1 MSMVLPSQAYELK
14 LAPHPAPFSILKF
27 SGRDALS
34 ELYRYEIEF
43 TSPMAGIPMDQVLGR
58 PAKFII
64 DPIDPNMDYLR
75 KMFGENAGQ
84 FSKMPPAHT
93 VHGIITKFDE
103 LGTSA
108 DETRYKVVMEPKL
121 ADLDRGVTSRLFQ
134 KQSVEEIITDTLRH
148 YGFRAGVDFEFKLR
162 AKYKRHEYITQCEE
176 TTFAFIQRI
185 CAEEGIWF
193 RFEQKRDHAV
203 IVFGDDLDA
212 YARNQRVV
220 PFRLHSGLE
229 SVGVDA
235 IKTLERYTQRVPEA
249 VRLHDYNHRQADVS
263 LLVEENAARGDKTTN
278 AVDYR
283 WGEHYETPEEGR
295 RIARRRHEAYLAT
308 QITYKATGNA
318 FAIEAGEVVRLDQN
332 PVDAPH
338 GLFITS
344 VESSGGRSQSYTNTL
359 TAIPA
364 DRVWRT
370 SLDTIK
376 RPVIDGI
383 LPARITS
390 PGNYKYAYLTEQ
402 GWYVIKLPF
411 DLDDW
416 SPGGTSRPVRLAKPY
431 SGDNYGHH
439 FPLID
444 GVEVAIIHTAGDPNR
459 PVIIGSMH
467 DSLHPDLVNNLN
479 NTRNLIVTAAGNTQ
493 RMEDKEGI
501 EHIHV
506 MTPFQSSQLNL
517 GHMVDTDGKERGQG
531 AELTTDGHL
540 AARTAKGMLL
550 SAEAQPGASG
560 QQLAMPNAD
569 TTFQQ
574 GEDILRSLNESA
586 SAANAWLAE
595 VEQQRTLV
603 EQKLAKLQK
612 PVIVASAPEGIGLAS
627 GQHMQL
633 AAAKQMFVTAGAG
646 LDIGVLKRITV
657 AAGDAI
663 SFFAA
668 KLGIRLFSVKGKVQ
682 FQAQG
687 DAMEL
692 MSLKDMVVSSSDG
705 EVMITGRKGVTLGD
719 GSGAYIKLAGGK
731 ITLGSPA
738 GEIELRG
745 NLTINGPDGSSF
757 AFPQWSDAPL
767 KDVQQHIKPGF
778 SG

>member
-444 GVEVAIIHTAGDPNR
+444 GTEVAIIHTAGDPNR

-517 GHMVDTDGKERGQG
+517 GHMVDTDDKERGQG
-531 AELTTDGHL
+531 AELITDGHL

-682 FQAQG
+682 LQAQG

>member
-1 MSMVLPSQAYELK
+1 MVLPSQAYELK

-27 SGRDALS
+27 SGRDAVS

-43 TSPMAGIPMDQVLGR
+43 TSPMAGIPMDQVLGH
-58 PAKFII
+58 PATFII

-75 KMFGENAGQ
+75 RMFGENAEQ

-93 VHGIITKFDE
+93 VHGIIAKFDE

-121 ADLDRGVTSRLFQ
+121 ADLNRGVTSRLFQ
-134 KQSVEEIITDTLRH
+134 KQSVDEIITDTLRH
-148 YGFRAGVDFEFKLR
+148 YGFRAGVDFEFRLR

-185 CAEEGIWF
+185 AAEEGIWF

-212 YARNQRVV
+212 YARNQRIV

-229 SVGVDA
+229 SVGVEA
-235 IKTLERYTQRVPEA
+235 ITTLERYTLRVPEA

-263 LLVEENAARGDKTTN
+263 LLVEENAARGDKTTS

-295 RIARRRHEAYLAT
+295 RIARLRHEAFLAG
-308 QITYKATGNA
+308 QITYKATGNV
-318 FAIEAGEVVRLDQN
+318 FAIEAGEAIRLDQN

-338 GLFITS
+338 GLFVTS

-376 RPVIDGI
+376 RPTIEGI

-411 DLDDW
+411 DLDEW

-444 GVEVAIIHTAGDPNR
+444 GAEVAIIHTAGDPNR

-479 NTRNLIVTAAGNTQ
+479 NTRNLIVTAAGNTM
-493 RMEDKEGI
+493 RMEDKQGN
-501 EHIHV
+501 EHVHV

-517 GHMVDTDGKERGQG
+517 GYMVDADREERGQG

-540 AARTAKGMLL
+540 SARAAKGMLL
-550 SAEAQPGASG
+550 SSEAQPGASG
-560 QQLAMPNAD
+560 EQLAMPNAD

-574 GEDILRSLNESA
+574 GEEILRSLNDSA

-603 EQKLAKLQK
+603 EQKLAKLQR

-633 AAAKQMFVTAGAG
+633 AAGKQMFVTAGAG
-646 LDIGVLKRITV
+646 LDIGVLKRVTI
-657 AAGDAI
+657 AAGEAV
-663 SFFAA
+663 SLFAG
-668 KLGIRLFSVKGKVQ
+668 KLGIRIFAAKGKVQ
-682 FQAQG
+682 VQAQG
-687 DAMEL
+687 DAMDL
-692 MSLKDMVVSSSDG
+692 MSLKDMAVCSSDG
-705 EVMITGRKGVTLGD
+705 QVVITGRNGVTLGD

-731 ITLGSPA
+731 IILGSPA

-745 NLTINGPDGSSF
+745 DLSVNGPDGGSF
-757 AFPQWSDAPL
+757 TFPTWTQTAI
-767 KDVQQHIKPGF
+767 KDVNVPRNFGF
-778 SG
+778 SE